1 MPCVRNH
8 TKARRSSLEKARD
21 AKKEKAL
28 VNNHIVVETDQ
39 RLSTTTVVAEDKN
52 DDDEET
58 DYVEDA
64 TLSTEFKLKLLMSNI
79 TTLVLNFMG
88 IDVADSSP
96 DNVRLITSTLC
107 SKMIESLPFFCDD
120 VEFEDFSA
128 SDISFARKEATKQLQ
143 WKEILQFDEK
153 KFG

>member
-8 TKARRSSLEKARD
+8 IKARRSSLEKARD

-64 TLSTEFKLKLLMSNI
+64 TLSTEFKLKQGCPSNQ
-79 TTLVLNFMG
+79 
-88 IDVADSSP
+88 
-96 DNVRLITSTLC
+96 R
-107 SKMIESLPFFCDD
+107 
-120 VEFEDFSA
+120 
-128 SDISFARKEATKQLQ
+128 
-143 WKEILQFDEK
+143 
-153 KFG
+153 

>member
-8 TKARRSSLEKARD
+8 TKARRSSLEKARY

-28 VNNHIVVETDQ
+28 VNNQIVVVETDD
-39 RLSTTTVVAEDKN
+39 RSSTTMIVAEDKN
-52 DDDEET
+52 DDDQET
-58 DYVEDA
+58 DYEDA
-64 TLSTEFKLKLLMSNI
+64 TLSTEFELKLLMSNI

-96 DNVRLITSTLC
+96 DNVRLITSTLR

-120 VEFEDFSA
+120 VE
-128 SDISFARKEATKQLQ
+128 
-143 WKEILQFDEK
+143 
-153 KFG
+153 

>member
-8 TKARRSSLEKARD
+8 IKARRSSLEKARD

-52 DDDEET
+52 DDDQET
-58 DYVEDA
+58 DYEDA
-64 TLSTEFKLKLLMSNI
+64 TLSTEFELKLLMSNI

-96 DNVRLITSTLC
+96 DNVRLITSTLRPEGTDRPLIYIVHDETTLYANDA
-107 SKMIESLPFFCDD
+107 SKIIWMDSEES
-120 VEFEDFSA
+120 E
-128 SDISFARKEATKQLQ
+128 
-143 WKEILQFDEK
+143 
-153 KFG
+153 